1 MDTLTLLCDRF
12 GDGRALLA
20 HLHDAGCR
28 ECGDLE
34 RFDLDELTQLLGA
47 TRDIALQLQCEAR
60 ALSESVQPS
69 PRATPLRPEAVLG
82 LELEHCMQ
90 LRRLG
95 VDSVEDLAAAGALEL
110 ARALDIGVDRVM
122 RWQTCARRALEA
134 PPCIGLEHQA
144 AAPAHAGYA
153 HIAPAYSGRFSPNE
167 TGFIPRPG
175 GLERDLASYD
185 AHAVA
190 GQRAERK

>member
-12 GDGRALLA
+12 GDSAALLA

-28 ECGDLE
+28 ECADLE

-47 TRDIALQLQCEAR
+47 TREIALQLQCEAR
-60 ALSESVQPS
+60 ALSECVQPS
-69 PRATPLRPEAVLG
+69 PRDTPLRPESVLG

-95 VDSVEDLAAAGALEL
+95 VDSVEDLVAAGTLEL
-110 ARALDIGVDRVM
+110 AHALDIGVDRVM

-134 PPCIGLEHQA
+134 PARTGHQTA
-144 AAPAHAGYA
+144 AANELQFIPA
-153 HIAPAYSGRFSPNE
+153 PSGRFSPNE
-167 TGFIPRPG
+167 TGFLPRPG
-175 GLERDLASYD
+175 GLERDLAKYD
-185 AHAVA
+185 SRTGA
-190 GQRAERK
+190 GQRVQRT